1 MRDLLHSQ
9 KISGSAILCDLSND
23 LKVFD
28 RLDNSTM
35 LVEGR

>member
-1 MRDLLHSQ
+1 MHDLLHSQ
-9 KISGSAILCDLSND
+9 NPAGSAILSDIPND

-28 RLDNSTM
+28 RLDNSAM